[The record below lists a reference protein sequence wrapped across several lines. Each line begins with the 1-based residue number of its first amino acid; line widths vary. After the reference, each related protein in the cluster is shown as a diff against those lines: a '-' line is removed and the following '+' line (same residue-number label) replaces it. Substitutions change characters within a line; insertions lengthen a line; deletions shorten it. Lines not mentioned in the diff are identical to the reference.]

1 LFRIARWAGLAVTLL
16 TIGLIFWHPRT
27 PQPANPG
34 AVESAEAKVMEHH
47 RLADARQPHT
57 LELDQPELNGWLET
71 HLAFAKDGTVR
82 ANSGSAQ
89 ASEFDQEVK
98 PLRSAIRDVKVE
110 LLEDSLRAYVV
121 YDFHGVEL
129 TMVLAGRLFVRD
141 GYLRF
146 EPAGG
151 KLGRLPLPQ
160 ASLQGAVQRLF
171 DAPENKE
178 KFRLPAQIED
188 IGIRQ
193 GKLYINSR

>member
-1 LFRIARWAGLAVTLL
+1 LTLV
-16 TIGLIFWHPRT
+16 LIFWRPRT
-27 PQPANPG
+27 PQFANPE
-34 AVESAEAKVMEHH
+34 AVKSAEAKFMEHQ
-47 RLADARQPHT
+47 RLADGRQPHT

-71 HLAFAKDGTVR
+71 HLAFARDGT
-82 ANSGSAQ
+82 AQASSGSAQ

-98 PLRSAIRDVKVE
+98 PVQSAVRDVKVE

-121 YDFHGVEL
+121 FDFHGVDL
-129 TMVLAGRLFVRD
+129 TVVLAGRLFAQD

-146 EPAGG
+146 EPASG

-160 ASLQGAVQRLF
+160 ASLQSAVQRLF

-178 KFRLPAQIED
+178 RFRLPAQVQD

-193 GKLYINSR
+193 GKLYVTSR